1 MSKIYLYVS
10 KFYIHSIMTD
20 LGLYLAKK
28 SINKAEVARRT
39 GISKSRISQLSSNP
53 TTKLRA
59 EELYLISL
67 AIDIDPCEVMKEL
80 YGDVE
85 LPK

>member
-1 MSKIYLYVS
+1 
-10 KFYIHSIMTD
+10 MTE

-28 SINKAEVARRT
+28 SINKAEVSRRT
-39 GISKSRISQLSSNP
+39 GLSKSRISQLSSNP
-53 TTKLRA
+53 KARLRA

-67 AIDIDPCEVMKEL
+67 AIDTDPCEIFKKIFCNVK
-80 YGDVE
+80 